1 MVYINDVK
9 MIAYL
14 TLLQKFVDRLVS
26 DCQTQHYMYYVTT
39 SYMYIFQS

>member
-14 TLLQKFVDRLVS
+14 TLVKKFVDRLMS
-26 DCQTQHYMYYVTT
+26 DGQTQLYMYYLTT
-39 SYMYIFQS
+39 SYM